1 MMIRNRAIK
10 IGRVEAFK
18 SVTIGLLI
26 AQLIMMLFSMGS
38 GFFRAFL
45 WFAEFSYQINLV
57 IAIVAIYLCAY
68 VFGGM
73 AGISIIIKRW
83 NYRWTGFLYGML
95 ILVIATFLASW
106 TGFFQEGLE
115 DVGHHGSP
123 FKDYIF
129 TPLFSVT
136 LFGFFPVLIVGF
148 WFGSRIHKKGEILQ
162 SH

>member
-26 AQLIMMLFSMGS
+26 AQLIMTLFSS
-38 GFFRAFL
+38 GKGFIRSFL
-45 WFAEFSYQINLV
+45 WFMEFSYQINLV

-95 ILVIATFLASW
+95 ILVTATFLASW
-106 TGFFQEGLE
+106 TGFFQEGL
-115 DVGHHGSP
+115 DDSGLDGSP
-123 FKDYIF
+123 FFDYIYK
-129 TPLFSVT
+129 PLFWVT
-136 LFGFFPVLIVGF
+136 FFGLLPVLIVGF
-148 WFGSRIHKKGEILQ
+148 WFGSRIHKKGRIG
-162 SH
+162 

>member
-83 NYRWTGFLYGML
+83 NYRWTGFLYGMM
-95 ILVIATFLASW
+95 ILFTATFLASW

-115 DVGHHGSP
+115 DVGRHGSP
-123 FKDYIF
+123 FFDYIF
-129 TPLFSVT
+129 KPLFWVT
-136 LFGFFPVLIVGF
+136 FFGLLPVLLVGF